1 MLPWR
6 FHGAGLCV
14 LNKPAYIAIWS
25 TIPRIEAGS
34 LDNLAAKLSKAGTN
48 LLMTGALAA
57 AGFNADLPA
66 QPQTAVNTICAL
78 LGWVPMLVA
87 AVMLVVV
94 CFHPI
99 EKEMTAME
107 RGKEA

>member
-1 MLPWR
+1 MKKLV
-6 FHGAGLCV
+6 ALLLAVV
-14 LNKPAYIAIWS
+14 LVL
-25 TIPRIEAGS
+25 G
-34 LDNLAAKLSKAGTN
+34 
-48 LLMTGALAA
+48 LMTGALAA